1 MISKKDLVMQNTSSL
16 AMLFAIYVFL
26 VSLVVAVLPA
36 ENVHTDNIV
45 VVLDASGSMEDK
57 FSSDPT
63 QTRMDAAKE
72 ALQAVLTT
80 IPDGTN
86 IGLLVFSGS
95 NVNNHWVY
103 PLGPKNNEVLAKA
116 INFPLPGGQTPLG
129 EYLKIGADRLLEQ
142 REKQYNYGSYRLLVV
157 TDGDASDRDKVQLY
171 TPEIMHRQIRIDVIG
186 VDMKKNHMLATIV
199 DSYRRADNPK
209 QLIKAVSDV
218 LAEVPSTGVD
228 TEGENMFE
236 LISPLTDELV
246 LALIGEI
253 TKVSGNQ
260 PIGTQLVIP
269 AQAKEMIAPNP
280 TVNAGTNQPSSNQ
293 KSNIGFLVIIIS
305 LLVITWL
312 IAKKIKPI
320 IRPIIK

>member
-1 MISKKDLVMQNTSSL
+1 MQNKSL
-16 AMLFAIYVFL
+16 KAFLFAIFVFL
-26 VSLVVAVLPA
+26 VPLSVTLLSA
-36 ENVHTDNIV
+36 ENIHTDNIV
-45 VVLDASGSMEDK
+45 VVLDASGSMQEE

-63 QTRMDAAKE
+63 QIRMDAAKT
-72 ALQAVLTT
+72 ALQAVLTM
-80 IPDGTN
+80 IHDGTN
-86 IGLLVFSGS
+86 VGLLVFSGS
-95 NVNNHWVY
+95 NVNKHWVY

-186 VDMKKNHMLATIV
+186 VDMKKNHMLATVV

-269 AQAKEMIAPNP
+269 AQAKEMSAPNP
-280 TVNAGTNQPSSNQ
+280 TVSAGTNQPSSNQ

-312 IAKKIKPI
+312 IVKKIKPI